1 MKNYPIISK
10 NRLKYYSKL
19 LQKKYRQSER
29 RFLVEG
35 MNIVQ
40 EAINSDWDV
49 ESVVFCSD
57 SDVNE
62 KQIKVLGNKKSVKKF
77 EVFAASPKDF
87 GKLSDTITSQGIIA
101 VVRMKNILLESILE
115 KLSKHSIIIALDNV
129 TDPGNVGTII
139 RTCDWFGVYCV
150 LLGEGTVELY
160 NPKVIRSTMGGIFH
174 LPIIPEVNLVSLIH
188 DLHKKNF
195 KVITTIQEGGIL
207 LNKFLF
213 KDRNLIIF
221 GNEARGVSEEI
232 EKLSDETITIPKFG
246 LSESLNVAIACGII
260 LNTAK
265 TFNI

>member
-1 MKNYPIISK
+1 MKNYPGISQ
-10 NRLKYYSKL
+10 NRLKNYSKL

-49 ESVVFCSD
+49 ESIVFCLD

-62 KQIKVLGNKKSVKKF
+62 KQIKNLEKRKSGKKV
-77 EVFAASPKDF
+77 EVMAASPKDF
-87 GKLSDTITSQGIIA
+87 EKLSDTVTSQGIIA

-115 KLSKHSIIIALDNV
+115 KPSKHSIIVALDNV

-139 RTCDWFGVYCV
+139 RTCDWFGVDGV

-160 NPKVIRSTMGGIFH
+160 NPKVVRSTMGGIFH
-174 LPIIPEVNLVSLIH
+174 IPLVTDVNLVSSIH
-188 DLHKKNF
+188 DLRKKNF
-195 KVITTIQEGGIL
+195 KVITTVLKGGTL
-207 LNKFLF
+207 LNKFSF
-213 KDRNLIIF
+213 KDRNFIIL
-221 GNEARGVSEEI
+221 GNEAHGVSAEI

-265 TFNI
+265 TFNL